1 MRAEALLA
9 SGCRGDLVADRY
21 LPILHRRTRL
31 DSNSIFLSVSQS
43 SRDGTIS
50 KKENQMKSKIA
61 YSALAAA
68 ALLALTQLAAA
79 QGTSGSTGAI
89 ASIPGTVV
97 RGHEQGHGL
106 MSIITGSTLPQPN
119 VSKETM
125 TRRGQNPTPPK

>member
-1 MRAEALLA
+1 
-9 SGCRGDLVADRY
+9 
-21 LPILHRRTRL
+21 
-31 DSNSIFLSVSQS
+31 VSQS

-89 ASIPGTVV
+89 ASIPGSVV